1 MSARGELNG
10 RGSRHRAGSQERT
23 SGERGET
30 NGSSPAHPRRNGDG
44 GREAGRNGA
53 EWGTG
58 APGPAAADPD
68 AEDNAKDDAEPG
80 AASDRAGEPADR
92 KPDRPESTEGLGI
105 ADLLA
110 GALAAY
116 RGI

>member
-1 MSARGELNG
+1 MSAPGEING
-10 RGSRHRAGSQERT
+10 RESRHRADSQERT

-30 NGSSPAHPRRNGDG
+30 NGSGPADPRRNGDTPVGG

-53 EWGTG
+53 EWGTSKS
-58 APGPAAADPD
+58 GPA
-68 AEDNAKDDAEPG
+68 AEDNAGDDAEPG
-80 AASDRAGEPADR
+80 AASDRAAEPAGR